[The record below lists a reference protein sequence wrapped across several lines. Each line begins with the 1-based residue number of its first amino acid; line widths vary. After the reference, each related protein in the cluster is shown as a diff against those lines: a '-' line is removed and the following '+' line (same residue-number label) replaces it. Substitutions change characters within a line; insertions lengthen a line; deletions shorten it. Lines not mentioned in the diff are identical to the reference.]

1 MRRWAMFAVGGLNI
15 LFFVG
20 GVWYSAAML
29 SRSWHPLNEL
39 RSTGAWATFLV
50 LITIST
56 GLVACLAY
64 LGKRLLSGDEAA
76 IRHTTITFV
85 SEILFVLVYVVLF
98 WIVLPLRWP
107 DFPGRT
113 AHFLGMTQGPLGPQ
127 IATGYPVLGLIVMVL
142 LRLGKRSGTSPE

>member
-29 SRSWHPLNEL
+29 SRSWHPLNQL
-39 RSTGAWATFLV
+39 RSTGTWATFLV

-64 LGKRLLSGDEAA
+64 LGIRLIKGDEAA
-76 IRHTTITFV
+76 IRHTMVTFV
-85 SEILFVLVYVVLF
+85 SEILFFLIYVVLC
-98 WIVLPLRWP
+98 WIVLPLSWP
-107 DFPGRT
+107 DWPGRT
-113 AHFLGMTQGPLGPQ
+113 AHFLGLVPLDPQ
-127 IATGYPVLGLIVMVL
+127 IATGYPVLGLIVMAL
-142 LRLGKRSGTSPE
+142 LRPGKRSGTPRA